1 MGFVWKLYAIRM
13 SISWSSPEHPMVISW
28 DEYGK
33 TMERLWKEYGTIRR
47 NDAPAVG
54 ISLGYSVT
62 TIILGSGATSTVYRL
77 RVIFA
82 PPNSS

>member
-1 MGFVWKLYAIRM
+1 
-13 SISWSSPEHPMVISW
+13 MVISC
-28 DEYGK
+28 EQYAK
-33 TMERLWKEYGTIRR
+33 AMERQWKEYGTTER
-47 NDAPAVG
+47 NDAAAVG

>member
-1 MGFVWKLYAIRM
+1 METL
-13 SISWSSPEHPMVISW
+13 WSDYEKSMEH
-28 DEYGK
+28 
-33 TMERLWKEYGTIRR
+33 IRR
-47 NDAPAVG
+47 NDATAVG